1 MLAVSRATLM
11 HNAEAHHG
19 VVVYTAADASPTFEV
34 LLRNWVC
41 SLRRVKLQPL
51 LWALDSHSRDYAVAQ
66 DIPTVYQPE
75 LSMSGAQD
83 TPWRKLKGTKSDYAS
98 KDKLP
103 GGAAYM
109 VLVAMKPVTLQ
120 RILALGVSALLLDV
134 DISLAANPLPYLQRH
149 ASVDVQAALNT
160 PQPMINTGVLMAR
173 HPGAL
178 ALVDAWANRTAAKH
192 SCTSWGCGDQEQL
205 TALLVEC
212 GWKAP
217 TLQGDESRGSSDRPH
232 RHVLSCFGGT
242 SIVALPPSRFAN
254 GFEWNPKEGRRPSV
268 RRADDPRRQRV
279 ITFHPNFNGG
289 KLKDADGKIASLKQN
304 TFNGLRMWCL

>member
-1 MLAVSRATLM
+1 
-11 HNAEAHHG
+11 
-19 VVVYTAADASPTFEV
+19 
-34 LLRNWVC
+34 
-41 SLRRVKLQPL
+41 
-51 LWALDSHSRDYAVAQ
+51 
-66 DIPTVYQPE
+66 
-75 LSMSGAQD
+75 
-83 TPWRKLKGTKSDYAS
+83 
-98 KDKLP
+98 
-103 GGAAYM
+103 
-109 VLVAMKPVTLQ
+109 
-120 RILALGVSALLLDV
+120 
-134 DISLAANPLPYLQRH
+134 
-149 ASVDVQAALNT
+149 
-160 PQPMINTGVLMAR
+160 MINTGVLMAR

-289 KLKDADGKIASLKQN
+289 APSRLEKSSLRPRVGPCPLKCGPRRVGPVAPPPVSGFPLPSSGKLKDADGKIASLKQN
-304 TFNGLRMWCL
+304 TFNGIRMWCL